1 MNIQPTEL
9 PDVYIIE
16 PQVYR
21 DERGYF
27 FETFNLDRLQS
38 VIGVFNIT
46 QSNQSKSKA
55 GVIRG
60 LHFQKPPFT
69 QAKLV
74 HVIKGA
80 VLDVIVDIRTDSPTF
95 GQHMSVVLDGQ
106 NKTQLFIPRGFA
118 HGFITLTKDALFQYI
133 IDNQYAP
140 NFESGIRFDDETLKI
155 GWKKNNTYWLKKSGI
170 IVGEKDKKLPT
181 FSESSFNTKAEY
193 NYNPIALQY

>member
-1 MNIQPTEL
+1 MNIIPTEL
-9 PDVYIIE
+9 SDVYIIE
-16 PQVYR
+16 PHIYR

-38 VIGVFNIT
+38 VTGTFNVV

-74 HVIKGA
+74 QVIKGA
-80 VLDVIVDIRTDSPTF
+80 VLDVVVDIRTDSPTF
-95 GQHMSVVLDGQ
+95 SQYISVVLDGSD
-106 NKTQLFIPRGFA
+106 KKQLFIPRGFA

-133 IDNQYAP
+133 VDNSYAP
-140 NFESGIRFDDETLKI
+140 NFESGIRFDDETLNI
-155 GWKKNNTYWLKKSGI
+155 GWKKNNTYWLKRSGI
-170 IVGEKDKKLPT
+170 FVNDKDKALPSFKDNT
-181 FSESSFNTKAEY
+181 FNTKTEY